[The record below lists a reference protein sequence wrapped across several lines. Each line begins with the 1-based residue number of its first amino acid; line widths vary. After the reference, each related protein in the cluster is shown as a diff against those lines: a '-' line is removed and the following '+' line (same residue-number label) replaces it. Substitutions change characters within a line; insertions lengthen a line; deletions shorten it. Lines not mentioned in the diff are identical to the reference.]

1 MERVSRLK
9 EDERQVSSSQ
19 RLEIA
24 TRPVLLRVMIS
35 RSLNLPLSLTVR
47 PREPLSS
54 QCLQTFSMSG
64 CAFLTTGDAGVST
77 PSQGDAGDLDDAAPR
92 ATARNGLEI
101 AQQMSVSSHRR
112 RT

>member
-1 MERVSRLK
+1 MK

-19 RLEIA
+19 RLEIG

-54 QCLQTFSMSG
+54 QCIQTFSMSG
-64 CAFLTTGDAGVST
+64 CAFLTTGGDAGVST

-92 ATARNGLEI
+92 ATARN
-101 AQQMSVSSHRR
+101 
-112 RT
+112 